1 MFSWQDG
8 KSYKEKL
15 FECDIMLVTYTSL
28 MSQLASII
36 RWISFKTNQRIS
48 LEQWPRMRT
57 MLKNKGFRCPYQS
70 RPIEFDPMLELS
82 DLWGLLDSGQQKEF
96 FDLGTASWPAFC
108 VKWHRAVLSQPTAG
122 KGTRSGKLKATLC
135 IQATNRWIL
144 TNPLVEKSPTH
155 LVEMLTFLQVNRLS
169 HRKNLRGLVLQR
181 TRDPNGSWDGV
192 TVLHEKVVLSVPER
206 DFYAGLELSS
216 AYEVH
221 CLFKRFA
228 SDSSLKDDVLD
239 SSTDYFIRLHQSC
252 IHPTLL
258 YRLLL
263 QEDHLVTLPSFSF
276 PHTMN
281 LWLSDKSLTAIEN
294 QAHVRPVFAEENGY
308 FAGQIQTTPLPT
320 SLPRLK
326 GKTSDEEKDTGRF
339 KQVTKLAGSTEP
351 KLEDTKVNINHANKI
366 SMVVP
371 TPWPISQLLPLPIKQ
386 EYSIKREPILKHEH
400 PVKHEPLLPT
410 AHSTKRKPILKH
422 SHTVKV
428 SRHSNRRI
436 PLSTNT
442 SRQHQNTNT
451 TAHSKRN
458 RSPKEHPK
466 FEPFSPILETHAPL
480 GYTFSSQTPSSS
492 SDRRPHAHSSDPSDE
507 RVRSVSLSHLN
518 VSSTIPTFANQL
530 PSQTISTPTH
540 PSRGGQ
546 SSPTLICRSRRSK
559 VSPLIHPRSPIQPRR
574 LVLRHC
580 RDNDMNIMID
590 DEQAQ
595 AIPTQPQTDQPTSG
609 SACTTTLRTR
619 QNVSLPPL
627 SPVSSQTYQ
636 APRAAR
642 RLRRRDVGMDRVSSR
657 EDTASDSAIG
667 SIRPKHSVPTIF
679 STTHGG
685 HSIRKQNVS
694 IPKATFPVPRI
705 PSRSFNF
712 TSLTH
717 FTTFHACLFN
727 HIVCLFCWKV
737 YKDAPFAQA
746 GPGKTHCPVC
756 SEVVS
761 DTSLLPLALL
771 QGMHVLISIRTGRLI
786 LGLVSERIR
795 EDEPSLA
802 RGCRKE
808 EKRATPTRAP
818 KTESVAKVPRSQSK
832 RQRSVH
838 VAPIDTFT
846 RVYETLSSTEQQAIK
861 LRQHQRMKERILQ
874 DDSSPTPQNASVLV
888 LSQWHNVLVLLAEEL
903 DRAQIPFS
911 WQNDPR
917 STHKSSRA
925 ILGFFNH
932 TACVVSPQNTHI
944 YFLDVRWDYRIQDSI
959 VANCREKFPGV
970 SLTLVKPVVT
980 PSIEERIVYLSSQF
994 SANAHKQRARK
1005 QPVTPPKLTFN
1016 LYMFILSGRSEYLD
1030 TSLKPHLS

>member
-36 RWISFKTNQRIS
+36 EWISFKTNQRIS

-326 GKTSDEEKDTGRF
+326 GGVRPDTRISAHSSESSQNDSSVHDHQETSDEEKDTGRF

-422 SHTVKV
+422 SHTVK
-428 SRHSNRRI
+428 SEPTFKQTYPFIYEH
-436 PLSTNT
+436 LK
-442 SRQHQNTNT
+442 
-451 TAHSKRN
+451 TAS
-458 RSPKEHPK
+458 EHK
-466 FEPFSPILETHAPL
+466 HDGSLKTK
-480 GYTFSSQTPSSS
+480 
-492 SDRRPHAHSSDPSDE
+492 
-507 RVRSVSLSHLN
+507 SLSE
-518 VSSTIPTFANQL
+518 
-530 PSQTISTPTH
+530 
-540 PSRGGQ
+540 G
-546 SSPTLICRSRRSK
+546 
-559 VSPLIHPRSPIQPRR
+559 
-574 LVLRHC
+574 
-580 RDNDMNIMID
+580 
-590 DEQAQ
+590 
-595 AIPTQPQTDQPTSG
+595 
-609 SACTTTLRTR
+609 
-619 QNVSLPPL
+619 
-627 SPVSSQTYQ
+627 
-636 APRAAR
+636 
-642 RLRRRDVGMDRVSSR
+642 
-657 EDTASDSAIG
+657 
-667 SIRPKHSVPTIF
+667 
-679 STTHGG
+679 
-685 HSIRKQNVS
+685 
-694 IPKATFPVPRI
+694 
-705 PSRSFNF
+705 
-712 TSLTH
+712 
-717 FTTFHACLFN
+717 
-727 HIVCLFCWKV
+727 
-737 YKDAPFAQA
+737 
-746 GPGKTHCPVC
+746 
-756 SEVVS
+756 
-761 DTSLLPLALL
+761 
-771 QGMHVLISIRTGRLI
+771 
-786 LGLVSERIR
+786 
-795 EDEPSLA
+795 
-802 RGCRKE
+802 
-808 EKRATPTRAP
+808 
-818 KTESVAKVPRSQSK
+818 
-832 RQRSVH
+832 
-838 VAPIDTFT
+838 
-846 RVYETLSSTEQQAIK
+846 
-861 LRQHQRMKERILQ
+861 
-874 DDSSPTPQNASVLV
+874 TPQ
-888 LSQWHNVLVLLAEEL
+888 
-903 DRAQIPFS
+903 I
-911 WQNDPR
+911 
-917 STHKSSRA
+917 
-925 ILGFFNH
+925 
-932 TACVVSPQNTHI
+932 
-944 YFLDVRWDYRIQDSI
+944 
-959 VANCREKFPGV
+959 
-970 SLTLVKPVVT
+970 
-980 PSIEERIVYLSSQF
+980 
-994 SANAHKQRARK
+994 
-1005 QPVTPPKLTFN
+1005 
-1016 LYMFILSGRSEYLD
+1016 
-1030 TSLKPHLS
+1030 